1 MKSLRNIIKLK
12 NQEIELLN
20 KNHKEIMDKFVSD
33 SQNYQKLN
41 AEYYLLQESFKKIH
55 KTFKSTINIMV
66 DIIDI
71 ALISPYNLN
80 NKLKISNNSVFENT
94 IDAISFLTN
103 EGIQTF

>member
-1 MKSLRNIIKLK
+1 
-12 NQEIELLN
+12 
-20 KNHKEIMDKFVSD
+20 
-33 SQNYQKLN
+33 
-41 AEYYLLQESFKKIH
+41 
-55 KTFKSTINIMV
+55 MV